1 MNLSILTLLMATPQA
16 AEGAQE
22 PNMLLSL
29 LPFVAII
36 GIFYFLFI
44 RPQQKQQK
52 THREMMA
59 ALQKGDKVMTT
70 GGLIGTIVG
79 VNEDTITLKFGENFK
94 AEVGKAFITTKLE
107 G

>member
-1 MNLSILTLLMATPQA
+1 MAAPQ
-16 AEGAQE
+16 EGGQE
-22 PNMLLSL
+22 PNMLMSL
-29 LPFVAII
+29 LPFVVII

-52 THREMMA
+52 KHQEMLSS
-59 ALQKGDKVMTT
+59 LQKGDKVITT

-79 VNEDTITLKFGENFK
+79 VNEETITIKFGEGFK
-94 AEVGKAFITTKLE
+94 TEVGKSYITGKIE